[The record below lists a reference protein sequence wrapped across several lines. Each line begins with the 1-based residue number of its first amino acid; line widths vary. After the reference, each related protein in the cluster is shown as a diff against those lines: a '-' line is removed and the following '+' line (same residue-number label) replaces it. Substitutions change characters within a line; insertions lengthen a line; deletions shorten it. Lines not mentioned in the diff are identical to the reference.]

1 MAWPRA
7 CCSPR
12 PSSSRLAS
20 GSFVDLR
27 ETAYWARRL
36 FPGAVRIAERGA
48 TLPGRRRVKPRPGIP
63 VTVAEFSLYDEPAD
77 ADEVPDVVDGVD
89 AVGVVGGGEVVAG
102 GAGEPAGGAEAGAA
116 GAGAEAPRREV
127 AAFTVDFGRVD
138 VGLRTPGGDDVRV
151 EMFLVAYPD
160 SVGGA
165 DSGDDSAM
173 ARIVAGAAAVVAD
186 DPEAAG
192 PTPGSVIPDAVRIGL
207 DSGFGVPGAEATG
220 DSAGDPSGDAAG
232 QSGFAASGATTPHLL
247 CVVPYVWPDGVP
259 TITEEPGK
267 ISLHEEAGGFA
278 DAVTGGSRLTT
289 VTQLVPITDEEYAH
303 ADAHGV
309 DSLMRLLAE
318 ADADLRDLRRG
329 SVAR

>member
-1 MAWPRA
+1 M
-7 CCSPR
+7 R
-12 PSSSRLAS
+12 P
-20 GSFVDLR
+20 V
-27 ETAYWARRL
+27 
-36 FPGAVRIAERGA
+36 
-48 TLPGRRRVKPRPGIP
+48 
-63 VTVAEFSLYDEPAD
+63 
-77 ADEVPDVVDGVD
+77 
-89 AVGVVGGGEVVAG
+89 
-102 GAGEPAGGAEAGAA
+102 
-116 GAGAEAPRREV
+116 
-127 AAFTVDFGRVD
+127 
-138 VGLRTPGGDDVRV
+138 RTPGDDDVRV

-207 DSGFGVPGAEATG
+207 DSGPGVPGEGAAD
-220 DSAGDPSGDAAG
+220 DSAGDSAWDPAG
-232 QSGFAASGATTPHLL
+232 LSGFTASGATTPHLL

-267 ISLHEEAGGFA
+267 ISLHQEAGGFA

-289 VTQLVPITDEEYAH
+289 VTQLVPITDAEYAH

-329 SVAR
+329 SVAQ

>member
-1 MAWPRA
+1 M
-7 CCSPR
+7 
-12 PSSSRLAS
+12 
-20 GSFVDLR
+20 
-27 ETAYWARRL
+27 
-36 FPGAVRIAERGA
+36 
-48 TLPGRRRVKPRPGIP
+48 PGRRRVKPRPGIP

-309 DSLMRLLAE
+309 DSLMRLLVE

>member
-7 CCSPR
+7 CCWRR
-12 PSSSRLAS
+12 PSGSRLAS

-36 FPGAVRIAERGA
+36 FPGAVRIAERGV
-48 TLPGRRRVKPRPGIP
+48 TLPGRRRVKSRPGIP

-77 ADEVPDVVDGVD
+77 ADEVPEVVDGVD
-89 AVGVVGGGEVVAG
+89 AVGVVGGGEVVEG
-102 GAGEPAGGAEAGAA
+102 GAGEPAGGAEAEAA
-116 GAGAEAPRREV
+116 GAGAEARRREV

-138 VGLRTPGGDDVRV
+138 VGLRTPGDDDVRV

-207 DSGFGVPGAEATG
+207 DSGPGVPGEGSAD
-220 DSAGDPSGDAAG
+220 DSAGDSVGDPAG

-267 ISLHEEAGGFA
+267 ISLHQEAGGVA
-278 DAVTGGSRLTT
+278 DAVTGGARLTT
-289 VTQLVPITDEEYAH
+289 VTQLVPITGDEYAH

-329 SVAR
+329 SVAQ

>member
-7 CCSPR
+7 CCWRRPR
-12 PSSSRLAS
+12 SSRLAN

-48 TLPGRRRVKPRPGIP
+48 TLPGRRRVKSRPGIP

-77 ADEVPDVVDGVD
+77 ADEVPDVVDGPD
-89 AVGVVGGGEVVAG
+89 AVGPVGGGEVVEG
-102 GAGEPAGGAEAGAA
+102 GAGEPAGDAEAEAA
-116 GAGAEAPRREV
+116 GACAEASRREV
-127 AAFTVDFGRVD
+127 AAFTVDFGRFD

-160 SVGGA
+160 AVGGA

-207 DSGFGVPGAEATG
+207 DSGFGVPGEESADDTAE
-220 DSAGDPSGDAAG
+220 DPAG
-232 QSGFAASGATTPHLL
+232 QSGFAASGVTTPHLL

-278 DAVTGGSRLTT
+278 DALTGGSRLTT

-318 ADADLRDLRRG
+318 ADADLRDLGRR
-329 SVAR
+329 SVVK

>member
-1 MAWPRA
+1 M
-7 CCSPR
+7 
-12 PSSSRLAS
+12 
-20 GSFVDLR
+20 DLR

-48 TLPGRRRVKPRPGIP
+48 TLPGRRRVKSRPGIP

-89 AVGVVGGGEVVAG
+89 AVAGGADGPAG
-102 GAGEPAGGAEAGAA
+102 GAGAEAAGNAA
-116 GAGAEAPRREV
+116 EADEAEAPRREV
-127 AAFTVDFGRVD
+127 AAFTVNFGRVD
-138 VGLRTPGGDDVRV
+138 VGLRTPGDDDVRV

-207 DSGFGVPGAEATG
+207 DSGFGVLVEESASDSAGE
-220 DSAGDPSGDAAG
+220 SAGDPDG

>member
-7 CCSPR
+7 CCWRR
-12 PSSSRLAS
+12 PSGSRLAS

-151 EMFLVAYPD
+151 AMFLVASPD

-173 ARIVAGAAAVVAD
+173 ARIVAAA
-186 DPEAAG
+186 E
-192 PTPGSVIPDAVRIGL
+192 
-207 DSGFGVPGAEATG
+207 
-220 DSAGDPSGDAAG
+220 SALED
-232 QSGFAASGATTPHLL
+232 
-247 CVVPYVWPDGVP
+247 
-259 TITEEPGK
+259 
-267 ISLHEEAGGFA
+267 
-278 DAVTGGSRLTT
+278 
-289 VTQLVPITDEEYAH
+289 
-303 ADAHGV
+303 
-309 DSLMRLLAE
+309 
-318 ADADLRDLRRG
+318 
-329 SVAR
+329 

>member
-1 MAWPRA
+1 M
-7 CCSPR
+7 
-12 PSSSRLAS
+12 
-20 GSFVDLR
+20 DLR

-48 TLPGRRRVKPRPGIP
+48 TLPGRRRVKSRPGIP

-89 AVGVVGGGEVVAG
+89 AVAGGADGPAG
-102 GAGEPAGGAEAGAA
+102 GAGAEAAGNAA
-116 GAGAEAPRREV
+116 EADEAEAPRREV
-127 AAFTVDFGRVD
+127 AAFTVNFGRVD
-138 VGLRTPGGDDVRV
+138 VGLRTPGDDDVRV

-207 DSGFGVPGAEATG
+207 DSGPGVPGEGSADDSAG
-220 DSAGDPSGDAAG
+220 DSAGDPAG

-247 CVVPYVWPDGVP
+247 CVVPYVWADGVP

-267 ISLHEEAGGFA
+267 ISLHREAGGFA

-309 DSLMRLLAE
+309 DSLMRLLAD

-329 SVAR
+329 SVAW

>member
-1 MAWPRA
+1 MAWPPA
-7 CCSPR
+7 CCWLR

-48 TLPGRRRVKPRPGIP
+48 TLPGRRRVKSRPGIP

-77 ADEVPDVVDGVD
+77 ADEVPEVVDGVD
-89 AVGVVGGGEVVAG
+89 AVGPVGGGEVVEG
-102 GAGEPAGGAEAGAA
+102 GAGEPAEGAGAGAA
-116 GAGAEAPRREV
+116 ADAEAPRREV

-165 DSGDDSAM
+165 DSRDDSAM

-207 DSGFGVPGAEATG
+207 DSAFEAPVEESAG
-220 DSAGDPSGDAAG
+220 DSAGDLAEDPAG